1 MRHLPPQATAGADAG
16 AGLTGGWCPLDGGSY
31 RGMSDCTE
39 PRPPEADNGRNGEG
53 QEGMRKVG
61 TA

>member
-1 MRHLPPQATAGADAG
+1 
-16 AGLTGGWCPLDGGSY
+16 
-31 RGMSDCTE
+31 MSDCTE
-39 PRPPEADNGRNGEG
+39 PRPPRAGDGRDGEG

>member
-1 MRHLPPQATAGADAG
+1 
-16 AGLTGGWCPLDGGSY
+16 
-31 RGMSDCTE
+31 MSDCTE
-39 PRPPEADNGRNGEG
+39 PRPPWAGNGHDGEG